1 MVPRNSQR
9 QRIKEVLDSSTMP
22 MDVENVRVRAGLK
35 NWESTKA
42 LLLEMTLQG
51 VIQAQ
56 KTTKSW
62 IFWTNP
68 WQTTSSVRT
77 SGEEVQLTST
87 PAVVPRIEIN
97 KNLGR

>member
-1 MVPRNSQR
+1 MVSRIPQR
-9 QRIKEVLDSSTMP
+9 QRIKDVLDRSMIP
-22 MDVENVRVRAGLK
+22 MDVENVRVGAGLK

-51 VIQAQ
+51 VIHAQ

-68 WQTTSSVRT
+68 WQTGSSARN
-77 SGEEVQLTST
+77 SGGEPQATLT
-87 PAVVPRIEIN
+87 PAVVPPLETN
-97 KNLGR
+97 KDLRR